1 MRFDFHTDNGV
12 TIVVPVG
19 TRLDA
24 NTAPSLREAL
34 IGRIEAGAH
43 SLLLDLSDIGFLDSS
58 ALGALIA
65 TAKRAGRVGHFG
77 VAGVQPAV
85 ARLFALT
92 HMDRVFTI
100 HPSTAE
106 AIARL
111 SA

>member
-1 MRFDFHTDNGV
+1 MQIDFQITDGV
-12 TIVVPVG
+12 TLATPDA

-24 NTAPSLREAL
+24 STSADLRSAL
-34 IGRIEAGAH
+34 TGRIEAGAH
-43 SLLLDLSDIGFLDSS
+43 TLILDLSGVSFLDSS

-65 TAKRAGRVGHFG
+65 TAKRIGPLGHFG
-77 VAGVQPAV
+77 VAGTQPAV

-92 HMDRVFTI
+92 HMNRVFTL

-111 SA
+111 TA

>member
-1 MRFDFHTDNGV
+1 MNYETRTDQGI
-12 TIVVPVG
+12 TLLVPDV

-24 NTAPSLREAL
+24 STANALREAL
-34 IGRIEAGAH
+34 IGQLGTGAEK
-43 SLLLDLSDIGFLDSS
+43 LVLDLSGVSFLDSS

-65 TAKRAGRVGHFG
+65 AAKRVGPSGHFG
-77 VAGVQPAV
+77 VAGTQPAV

-92 HMDRVFTI
+92 HMDRVFTLY
-100 HPSTAE
+100 PSTAE